1 MTFTN
6 SVELLAFHN
15 VAYTIYAFIIISII
29 AWFGYNL
36 TRKEKAKSVVRI
48 PFYTYIAFLV
58 AGGVGHHIFTY
69 NTIPW
74 VSEDITRHE
83 IKPDA
88 TYHFEIAKHK
98 WKLPQKQITIE
109 CGKRVMFDVVS
120 HDLVYGFGL
129 FRQDGSLVLQ
139 MQVNPGSKNDI
150 LWTFIADTLYQRFK
164 QDLRRFEKYTAKSI
178 FKKFI
183 DMPGRVTYDGNKFQ
197 IKIRK
202 RAYTPILK
210 SVPKLEKAI
219 KVPWLENKE
228 IEIIWTA

>member
-150 LWTFIADTLYQRFK
+150 LWTFLHNGEF
-164 QDLRRFEKYTAKSI
+164 DLTSTEYSGPAQYSEDG
-178 FKKFI
+178 KK
-183 DMPGRVTYDGNKFQ
+183 DLMKVK
-197 IKIRK
+197 
-202 RAYTPILK
+202 
-210 SVPKLEKAI
+210 KLI
-219 KVPWLENKE
+219 KVVGCKE
-228 IEIIWTA
+228 DGGKK